1 MVSLNQAYT
10 KCILAILAR
19 EPAME
24 PFLAQSPP
32 STTGH
37 PKAAPLTPLR
47 APTRPP
53 SQPIAAPPGS
63 ALISERSQRG
73 SSSSQQTL
81 SEVRSPATTIAILP
95 SSLPGFH
102 QAYMKGHP
110 HPVADP
116 NAPPHDDTPTTNHS
130 SEEKAARARRLKP
143 HSRGSQLHLEKAG
156 KPEGLTPL
164 PTAKKPRP
172 IKWQFGIRSRNQ
184 PAEAMLAIYKALRAM
199 GAEWEI
205 PKIRKPGR
213 HRSGSGSRSRSRSRS
228 SSGSRG
234 SDRGQWSDEEGDVD
248 KNHHGPKS
256 MPIRGRGGSGGIEMG
271 RGRKRDV
278 LGEHNDW
285 GYAVPEDPWV
295 IHARFRKEGMYPP
308 GVAHPTSTQSSR
320 VDLTIAGAEDEAAH
334 KAHADN
340 AAFSGPATG
349 TPSSSKPNSREN
361 STTALS
367 SMDEARGLTKRY
379 GQPEECVYVYV
390 TIQLYDIQEGFFLVD
405 FKCAGYESLEKRFV
419 REIRFA
425 APDSTVQTSEGTTS
439 TEKQEWRQW
448 KDGEPLPKDEDS
460 IRETIEYLP
469 LGRATADK
477 RATSPFPFLDVAS
490 GLIIQLAEGGD

>member
-1 MVSLNQAYT
+1 
-10 KCILAILAR
+10 
-19 EPAME
+19 ME

-32 STTGH
+32 STTSH
-37 PKAAPLTPLR
+37 LKAAPLTPLR

-53 SQPIAAPPGS
+53 TQPLPAPQGS
-63 ALISERSQRG
+63 TLTSDRTQRG
-73 SSSSQQTL
+73 SASSAQTL

-110 HPVADP
+110 RPAADP
-116 NAPPHDDTPTTNHS
+116 NAAPHDDTPTTNHS
-130 SEEKAARARRLKP
+130 NEEQAARARRLKP

-164 PTAKKPRP
+164 PPAKKPRP

-199 GAEWEI
+199 GAEWEV
-205 PKIRKPGR
+205 PAIRKPGR
-213 HRSGSGSRSRSRSRS
+213 HRNGSGSRSRSGSRS

-234 SDRGQWSDEEGDVD
+234 SDGGQWSDDEGDVD
-248 KNHHGPKS
+248 KNHHGQKP
-256 MPIRGRGGSGGIEMG
+256 MAIRNRGGSSGIEMG
-271 RGRKRDV
+271 RGRKKDA

-285 GYAVPEDPWV
+285 GYSVPEDPWV
-295 IHARFRKEGMYPP
+295 IHARFRKEGMFPP

-320 VDLTIAGAEDEAAH
+320 VDLTAAVAEEEAAH
-334 KAHADN
+334 KAHVDN
-340 AAFSGPATG
+340 AAFSGPAAG
-349 TPSSSKPNSREN
+349 TANIAAISREG
-361 STTALS
+361 SATGLS
-367 SMDEARGLTKRY
+367 SMDETRGFGKRY
-379 GQPEECVYVYV
+379 TGKPEECVYVYV

-405 FKCAGYESLEKRFV
+405 FKCAGYESLEKRFI
-419 REIRFA
+419 REIKVA
-425 APDSTVQTSEGTTS
+425 SPDSTIRGPEEATHGDGGGWRHW
-439 TEKQEWRQW
+439 QE
-448 KDGEPLPKDEDS
+448 GEPLPKDEDS
-460 IRETIEYLP
+460 IRETVEYVP

-490 GLIIQLAEGGD
+490 GLIIQLAEGGE